1 MTQNKFGTAIITLKD
16 ILSYKFLIPTYQ
28 RPYVWDDEQIKSLL
42 DDFHLSFTSN
52 ANENYYIG
60 TIITKEESTSNQ
72 IELVDG
78 QQRFT
83 TLWLIAY
90 CFKKLNVSTRL
101 TEFLKV
107 GDQMKLSFEIRNEV
121 ENYLYYLLNNSS
133 EHIENVYPD
142 VNRQE
147 FVKHIAK
154 AVSTIE
160 SYLRLIDEQAG
171 FGDFIFENV
180 HLVKNNTPDN
190 VDLNKIFTTINSSG
204 IQLEQTDII
213 KSKLLNHLGDEKVLY
228 SKLWEVCENMF
239 SYFEKN
245 VRDSFGGELTKKLDL
260 TSWVAFRRDIFYAH
274 AENREEQAQGLTIS
288 DIINNT
294 SIALTT
300 TEETDQKDNL
310 KSDEIY
316 CRSLISFPQLLI
328 HTYRI
333 HLAKESKADFEGTFH
348 ANRIIE
354 IFDPLINSNK
364 EEIKRFLELLW
375 DVRQVFDLY
384 IIKWVVDLST
394 KQESLEL
401 VNFNKNSND
410 YYSKTN
416 YAVDDFHQ
424 LQSMLYFTGDYLRQY
439 WLTPYLHF
447 LLENKTQYDKAKAL
461 LRLEEIDNE
470 LSLTKD
476 KNKNTSFSQLS
487 QDIDY
492 HVDYELYLYQSHGV
506 RFQHYWFQKLEYILW
521 KNWKD
526 REDEKFKRYRISSK
540 NSVEHLNPQTPKPGA
555 MKLKEE
561 LLNAFGNL
569 VLLSVTQNSE
579 YSNKYIHV
587 KQAEFNSKNN
597 YDTLKSK
604 LFFDELDDNG
614 DFENLISIHGK
625 QMIENIKKHYN
636 DVRNKKS
643 KNLINSDML

>member
-1 MTQNKFGTAIITLKD
+1 MSKNKFGTAIITLKD
-16 ILSYKFLIPTYQ
+16 ILSYEFLIPTYQ

-42 DDFHLSFTSN
+42 DDFHLSFTNN
-52 ANENYYIG
+52 AHENYYIG
-60 TIITKEESTSNQ
+60 TIITKEENTSNK

-90 CFKKLNVSTRL
+90 CFKRLNVSTRL
-101 TEFLKV
+101 IDFLKV
-107 GDQMKLSFEIRNEV
+107 EGQMKLSFEIRNEV
-121 ENYLYYLLNNSS
+121 EKYLSYLLENSS
-133 EHIENVYPD
+133 ENIENVYPE

-160 SYLRLIDEQAG
+160 SYLRVISDQAG

-180 HLVKNNTPDN
+180 HLVKNSTPDH

-213 KSKLLNHLGDEKVLY
+213 KSKLLNHLGNEKVIY

-245 VRDSFGGELTKKLDL
+245 VRDSFGGEISKYLDL
-260 TSWVAFRRDIFYAH
+260 TKWVEFRMETFHIH
-274 AENREEQAQGLTIS
+274 AENKEEQTSSKGFSIS
-288 DIINNT
+288 DIINNRT
-294 SIALTT
+294 IGSTVG
-300 TEETDQKDNL
+300 EEADDTDNL

-316 CRSLISFPQLLI
+316 CRSVISFPQLLI

-333 HLAKESKADFEGTFH
+333 HLAKEHKADFEGTFH

-354 IFDPLINSNK
+354 IFAPLINGEK

-375 DVRQVFDLY
+375 DVRQVFDLH
-384 IIKWVVDLST
+384 IIKWVTDLST

-416 YAVDDFHQ
+416 YAVDELHQ

-439 WLTPYLHF
+439 WLTPYLNY
-447 LLENKTQYDKAKAL
+447 LLEHKTQYEKAKAL
-461 LRLEEIDNE
+461 LRLEEIDNQ
-470 LSLTKD
+470 LSLTRY
-476 KNKNTSFSQLS
+476 KNKDASFALLT
-487 QDIDY
+487 QDIDSQIE
-492 HVDYELYLYQSHGV
+492 YELYLYESNGV

-521 KNWKD
+521 KNWKN

-555 MKLKEE
+555 SKLNEE

-587 KQAEFNSKNN
+587 KQAEFKSKNN

-604 LFFDELDDNG
+604 LFFDELNDDTDSG
-614 DFENLISIHGK
+614 AHITSHGE
-625 QMIENIKKHYN
+625 QMIEEIKKHY
-636 DVRNKKS
+636 DKTGK
-643 KNLINSDML
+643 I

>member
-1 MTQNKFGTAIITLKD
+1 MSKNKFGTAIITLKD
-16 ILSYKFLIPTYQ
+16 ILSYEFLIPTYQ
-28 RPYVWDDEQIKSLL
+28 RPYVWDNEQIKSLL
-42 DDFHLSFTSN
+42 DDFHLSFTTN
-52 ANENYYIG
+52 AHENYYIG
-60 TIITKEESTSNQ
+60 TIITKEEDTSNK

-90 CFKKLNVSTRL
+90 CFKRLNVSTRL
-101 TEFLKV
+101 IDFLKV

-121 ENYLYYLLNNSS
+121 ENYLRYLLENSA
-133 EHIENVYPD
+133 ENIENVYPE
-142 VNRQE
+142 VNRLE

-160 SYLRLIDEQAG
+160 SYLRVINNQAA

-180 HLVKNNTPDN
+180 HLVKNSTPDH

-213 KSKLLNHLGDEKVLY
+213 KSKLLNHLGNEKLIY

-245 VRDSFGGELTKKLDL
+245 VRDSFGGEISKQLDL
-260 TSWVAFRRDIFYAH
+260 TNWVEFRRDIFQVYS
-274 AENREEQAQGLTIS
+274 ENKEEQISPQGFSIS

-294 SIALTT
+294 AIGSTSA
-300 TEETDQKDNL
+300 EEADETNNL
-310 KSDEIY
+310 RSDEIY
-316 CRSLISFPQLLI
+316 CRALISFPQLLI

-333 HLAKESKADFEGTFH
+333 HLAKECKADFEGTFH

-354 IFDPLINSNK
+354 IFDPLINSDK
-364 EEIKRFLELLW
+364 EEITRFLELLW

-384 IIKWVVDLST
+384 IIKWVTDLST

-401 VNFNKNSND
+401 VNLNKNSND

-416 YAVDDFHQ
+416 YAVDTLHQ

-439 WLTPYLHF
+439 WLTPYLNY
-447 LLENKTQYDKAKAL
+447 LLENKTQYEKAKAL
-461 LRLEEIDNE
+461 LRLEEIDNQ

-476 KNKNTSFSQLS
+476 KNKNASFAMIS

-492 HVDYELYLYQSHGV
+492 QIDYELYLYESNGV

-540 NSVEHLNPQTPKPGA
+540 NSVEHLNPQTPKPGVL
-555 MKLKEE
+555 KLNEE

-569 VLLSVTQNSE
+569 VLLNVTQNSE

-587 KQAEFNSKNN
+587 KQAEFKSKNS

-604 LFFDELDDNG
+604 LFFDELNDDT
-614 DFENLISIHGK
+614 DFKTLITTHGK
-625 QMIENIKKHYN
+625 QMIEEIKKHYSETGK
-636 DVRNKKS
+636 V
-643 KNLINSDML
+643 